1 MKNTQASEE
10 AEGRET
16 VETSPVE
23 HSLKTAQVSL
33 SLSISLSLSL
43 SHLNPLKIS
52 RVFLESH
59 ERCVSNL
66 LVINGILTRVLIW
79 HIIEV

>member
-10 AEGRET
+10 AEGGET

-33 SLSISLSLSL
+33 SLSLYLSL

-66 LVINGILTRVLIW
+66 LVINGILSRVLIW
-79 HIIEV
+79 HIIKV

>member
-33 SLSISLSLSL
+33 SLSLSLSL

-66 LVINGILTRVLIW
+66 LVINGILTRVLI
-79 HIIEV
+79 

>member
-33 SLSISLSLSL
+33 SLSISLSL